1 MSECIFCKLIKSEI
15 PSYKIYEDEKYLA
28 FLDISQIVD
37 GHTLLIPK
45 KHVRWVWDIDDLG
58 EFYGVAKKIVK
69 KMQQVSGEETVM
81 TVTIGD
87 MVAHA
92 HLHLLPKTEG
102 NIDKVLSSWVEAM
115 KARKIDPEKMKEL
128 VGKYKVG

>member
-1 MSECIFCKLIKSEI
+1 MPDCIFCKIVKGEI
-15 PSYKIYEDEKYLA
+15 PSYKIYEDDKYLG

-45 KHVRWVWDIDDLG
+45 KHVRWVWDIEDLG

-81 TVTIGD
+81 SMTIGD

-102 NIDKVLSSWVEAM
+102 NIGKVLSSWVEAM
-115 KARKIDPEKMKEL
+115 KARKIEPEKMKQLAE
-128 VGKYKVG
+128 KFKV

>member
-1 MSECIFCKLIKSEI
+1 M
-15 PSYKIYEDEKYLA
+15 
-28 FLDISQIVD
+28 
-37 GHTLLIPK
+37 
-45 KHVRWVWDIDDLG
+45 RWVWDIDDLG

-102 NIDKVLSSWVEAM
+102 NIDKVLLSWIEAM